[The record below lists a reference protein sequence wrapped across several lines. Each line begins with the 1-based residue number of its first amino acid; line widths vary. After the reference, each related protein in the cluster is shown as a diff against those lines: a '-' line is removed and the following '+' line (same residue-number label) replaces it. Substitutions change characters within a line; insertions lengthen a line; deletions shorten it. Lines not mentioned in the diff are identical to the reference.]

1 MTKPSSASELCVQAW
16 RQRDQ
21 ILYPAL
27 FGTPRQELRPLPAE
41 MFTTVFKQPDY
52 EANWTRGGV
61 YEFGPTEQRAAWLYV
76 TTGLSNAWN
85 ATEKADVTT
94 PSGLGCEFV
103 LQTPLR
109 ASWTVHRLHYLMA
122 YHLLVCHGRYPD
134 REVLKDFDQIPLG
147 TAIGTDPSELTWL
160 MLAPP
165 VGFPRLHHL
174 VTGGFEFYQVVG
186 ITGREAE
193 AGRTHGGLLL
203 LEGLMVE
210 GAYPVTAPDRKS
222 VV

>member
-1 MTKPSSASELCVQAW
+1 MTKPPFTSELCVQAW

-27 FGTPRQELRPLPAE
+27 FGTPRQGLRTLPAE
-41 MFTTVFKQPDY
+41 MFTTLFNQPDY

-61 YEFGPTEQRAAWLYV
+61 YEFEGNAQRAAWLYV
-76 TTGLSNAWN
+76 TTGLSNAWD
-85 ATEKADVTT
+85 ATEKADVLT

-103 LQTPLR
+103 LQTPFR
-109 ASWTVHRLHYLMA
+109 APWAVSRLHYLMA

-134 REVLKDFDQIPLG
+134 RQPLKDFDQIPLG
-147 TAIGTDPSELTWL
+147 TAIGTEPSELTWL

-165 VGFPRLHHL
+165 TGFPRLHPT

-186 ITGREAE
+186 ITGEEAA
-193 AGRTHGGLLL
+193 AGRVHGGLLL
-203 LEGLMVE
+203 LEGLLRE
-210 GAYPVTAPDRKS
+210 GAFPVTAPGRQTI
-222 VV
+222 V